1 MNVSKEKIMDNR
13 DPVCGLQINPDL
25 AKHRSTYDEKIY
37 YFCSLECKNR
47 FDDEPS
53 KYAENNERED

>member
-1 MNVSKEKIMDNR
+1 MDNR

-25 AKHRSTYDEKIY
+25 TKHRSTYDEKIY